1 MLNLRSIGIIG
12 RTYRHV
18 NRYRQIL
25 TILFKYGFDNIIDVL
40 KIDHYLE
47 VGLQMISRKKRDRV
61 EKLTPQER
69 VRLIF
74 EELGPTFIKFGQ
86 ILSTRPDLI
95 PLPFIHELEKLQD
108 NVPPFSFAEVKS
120 IIESEFKSNSVFFY
134 SSQSQSSQ
142 SQSSQS
148 QSSQS
153 QSSQSQSSQNQ
164 SSQNQSSQNQS
175 SQNQSS
181 QNQSSQNQSSQSQS
195 SQNQSSQNQ
204 SSQNQSSQNQ
214 FKSLAYKATPFESI
228 EESPFASASIGQV
241 HRAILKTGEK
251 VAVKIQRP
259 GIKKLIA
266 VDLEIL
272 LHLATLMEDHIEDLS
287 FFKPVR
293 IVQEF
298 ASTLEKELDYTL
310 EASSMVRVARQ
321 FIFDSGIYIPKVYMD
336 HTTCSILTMEYVDGI
351 KISEVETLDAKGYD
365 RKLLT
370 KRGADFILTQ
380 VLEHGF
386 FHGDLHPG
394 NIFVLPDNVICPVD
408 FGIMGFVDQYSR
420 EAFIDIIANTV
431 MQNIPQVSRLL
442 LELTE
447 YDEEPNLRA
456 LEKDISG
463 FTGHYFTGTALKDI
477 NMGKMLQDIVQIALN
492 HRLRLYPETFLMLKA
507 FTAVEGVAHMI
518 YPGFDMMS
526 HAAPYI
532 KKAKAARFSP
542 ARLSDDMSRVS
553 VESIKLLQN
562 IPRESLAIIRQLRKG
577 KLTIGFDVQRLE
589 KILSTHHQ
597 ANNKI
602 ALSIII
608 AALIL
613 ASSLLLSFSVP
624 PMLLGLSFLG
634 IGGLIC
640 AGFIGFMLII
650 SIFKQS

>member
-25 TILFKYGFDNIIDVL
+25 TILFRYGFDNIIDVL
-40 KIDHYLE
+40 KIDQYLE
-47 VGLQMISRKKRDRV
+47 VGLQMISRKKRERV
-61 EKLTPQER
+61 ERLTPQER

-108 NVPPFSFAEVKS
+108 NVPAFSFSKVQS
-120 IIESEFKSNSVFFY
+120 IIESEFRSDESLFKSGDEPL
-134 SSQSQSSQ
+134 QSSIN
-142 SQSSQS
+142 SAECIDHSF
-148 QSSQS
+148 
-153 QSSQSQSSQNQ
+153 
-164 SSQNQSSQNQS
+164 
-175 SQNQSS
+175 
-181 QNQSSQNQSSQSQS
+181 
-195 SQNQSSQNQ
+195 
-204 SSQNQSSQNQ
+204 Q
-214 FKSLAYKATPFESI
+214 FRGDPFKSI
-228 EESPFASASIGQV
+228 EEHPFASASIGQV
-241 HRAILKTGEK
+241 HRAILQNGEI

-259 GIKKLIA
+259 GIRRLIE

-272 LHLATLMEDHIEDLS
+272 LHLATLMERHIEDLS

-310 EASSMVRVARQ
+310 EASNMVRVSKQ
-321 FIFDSGIYIPKVYMD
+321 FLSDPGIYIPKVYMD
-336 HTTCSILTMEYVDGI
+336 HTTSSILTMEYINGI
-351 KISEVETLDAKGYD
+351 KISEVNILDAKGYD
-365 RKLLT
+365 RELIT

-394 NIFVLPDNVICPVD
+394 NIFVLPGNVICPLD

-420 EAFIDIIANTV
+420 EVFIDIIANTV
-431 MQNIPQVSRLL
+431 VQNIFQVSRLL
-442 LELTE
+442 LELTD

-456 LEKDISG
+456 LERDIAG
-463 FTGHYFTGTALKDI
+463 FAGHYFTGAALKEI
-477 NMGKMLQDIVQIALN
+477 NMGKMLQDIVQIAMN
-492 HRLRLYPETFLMLKA
+492 HRLRLYPETFLMLRA

-518 YPGFDMMS
+518 CPEFDMVS

-532 KKAKAARFSP
+532 RRAKAARFSP
-542 ARLSDDMSRVS
+542 SRLSDDISRLS
-553 VESIKLLQN
+553 SESIKLIQT
-562 IPRESLAIIRQLRKG
+562 IPKESLAILRQLRKG
-577 KLTIGFDVQRLE
+577 RLTLGVEIHGLE
-589 KILSTHHQ
+589 RMISAHHQ

-602 ALSIII
+602 ATAIVV

-613 ASSLLLSFSVP
+613 GSSMTLCFSVP
-624 PMLLGLSFLG
+624 PLVLGLSLIG
-634 IGGLIC
+634 IGGFIC
-640 AGFIGFMLII
+640 AAVIGLMLII
-650 SIFKQS
+650 SIFKQ

>member
-12 RTYRHV
+12 KTYRHV

-25 TILFKYGFDNIIDVL
+25 TILFRYGFDNIIDIL
-40 KIDHYLE
+40 KIDQYLE
-47 VGLQMISRKKRDRV
+47 VGLQMISRNKRERV

-108 NVPPFSFAEVKS
+108 NVPAFGFSKVKS
-120 IIESEFKSNSVFFY
+120 IIKSEFKSNSIFFQPDINSVGY
-134 SSQSQSSQ
+134 KNDDIFKADSNKSETSEQESESIKQESSRKFTKNSF
-142 SQSSQS
+142 
-148 QSSQS
+148 
-153 QSSQSQSSQNQ
+153 
-164 SSQNQSSQNQS
+164 
-175 SQNQSS
+175 
-181 QNQSSQNQSSQSQS
+181 
-195 SQNQSSQNQ
+195 
-204 SSQNQSSQNQ
+204 Q
-214 FKSLAYKATPFESI
+214 FIGSPFESI
-228 EESPFASASIGQV
+228 EETPFASASIGQV
-241 HRAILKTGEK
+241 HRAILRNGKK

-272 LHLATLMEDHIEDLS
+272 LHLATLMEHNIEDLS
-287 FFKPVR
+287 FFKPVK

-298 ASTLEKELDYTL
+298 AATLEKELDYTL
-310 EASSMVRVARQ
+310 EASSMLRVARQ
-321 FIFDSGIYIPKVYMD
+321 FLFTPGIYIPKVYMEQ
-336 HTTCSILTMEYVDGI
+336 TTCSILTMEYVEGI
-351 KISEVETLDAKGYD
+351 KISEVDILDAKGYD

-370 KRGADFILTQ
+370 QRGADFILTQ

-394 NIFVLPDNVICPVD
+394 NIFVLPDNVLCPVD

-420 EAFIDIIANTV
+420 EVFIDIIASTV
-431 MQNIPQVSRLL
+431 MQNTPQVSRLL
-442 LELTE
+442 LELTD
-447 YDEEPNLRA
+447 YDEEPDLRA
-456 LEKDISG
+456 LEKDIAG
-463 FTGHYFTGTALKDI
+463 FTGHYLSGTALKDI

-507 FTAVEGVAHMI
+507 FTAVEGVAQMM
-518 YPGFDMMS
+518 YPGFDMVS

-532 KKAKAARFSP
+532 KKAKASRFSP
-542 ARLSDDMSRVS
+542 ARISDDMSRIS
-553 VESIKLLQN
+553 SESIKLLQS

-589 KILSTHHQ
+589 KIISAHHQ
-597 ANNKI
+597 SNNRI

-608 AALIL
+608 AALIM
-613 ASSLLLSFSVP
+613 ASALLLCFSVP
-624 PMLLGLSFLG
+624 PMVLGLSLLG
-634 IGGLIC
+634 ILGLIC
-640 AGFIGFMLII
+640 AGFIGFVLVI
-650 SIFKQS
+650 SILKQ